1 MLHSLV
7 GVLVEFEEDNAVVDL
22 HGMRFAVEIPGS
34 TARVLGEAGSR
45 VTLFTRLSFNPNDNA
60 FALFGFAT
68 TMEAECFD
76 ILQSISGIGPRKA
89 LGILSQIEIG
99 AFASAIVNRD
109 LNYISDIKGVGKKTA
124 ERLVVELREKMVPYI
139 GAAPAASA
147 PAASM
152 RENVRDAIAA
162 LMALG
167 VKPVIAE
174 KAVRSAV
181 EVLGEETA
189 TELLVREGLKHR
201 V

>member
-7 GVLVEFEEDNAVVDL
+7 GVLVEFEDDYAVVDV
-22 HGMRFAVEIPGS
+22 HGMRFKVDIPGS

-45 VTLFTRLSFNPNDNA
+45 VVLFTRLSFNPNDNA
-60 FALFGFAT
+60 FSLFGFASA
-68 TMEAECFD
+68 MEGECFD

-109 LNYISDIKGVGKKTA
+109 LTYISEIKGVGKKTA
-124 ERLVVELREKMVPYI
+124 ERLVVELREKMVPYM
-139 GAAPAASA
+139 GAAPAAA
-147 PAASM
+147 PTATM
-152 RENVRDAIAA
+152 RENVRDGVAA

-167 VKPVIAE
+167 VKPAIAE
-174 KAVRSAV
+174 KAIRAAV
-181 EVLGEETA
+181 ELLGEDAA
-189 TELLVREGLKHR
+189 TEHLVREGLKHR

>member
-1 MLHSLV
+1 MLHSIV
-7 GVLVEFEEDNAVVDL
+7 GVLVEYEDDYAVVDV
-22 HGMRFAVEIPGS
+22 HGMRFKVEIPGS

-45 VTLFTRLSFNPNDNA
+45 ITLFTRLSFNPNDNV
-60 FALFGFAT
+60 FSLFGFASA
-68 TMEAECFD
+68 MEGECFD

-124 ERLVVELREKMVPYI
+124 ERLVVELREKMVPYM
-139 GAAPAASA
+139 GAAPAAA
-147 PAASM
+147 PAAPM
-152 RENVRDAIAA
+152 RENVRDGVAA

-167 VKPVIAE
+167 VKPAIAE
-174 KAVRSAV
+174 KAIRAAV
-181 EVLGEETA
+181 ELLGEDAA
-189 TELLVREGLKHR
+189 TEHLVREGLKHR

>member
-7 GVLVEFEEDNAVVDL
+7 GMLVEFEEDFAVVDL
-22 HGMRFAVEIPGS
+22 HGLRFSVEIPGS
-34 TARVLGEAGSR
+34 TARVLPEAGGR
-45 VTLFTRLSFNPNDNA
+45 VTLFTRLSFNPNDNT

-68 TMEAECFD
+68 TMEGECFD

-99 AFASAIVNRD
+99 AFAAAIVNRD
-109 LNYISDIKGVGKKTA
+109 LNYISEIKGVGKKTA
-124 ERLVVELREKMVPYI
+124 ERLVLELREKMVPYI
-139 GAAPAASA
+139 GTAPAAT
-147 PAASM
+147 PAAAL

-167 VKPVIAE
+167 VKPAIAE

-181 EVLGEETA
+181 DVLGEDTA